1 MAFKALDHN
10 LLSLDASN
18 NTKIASA
25 TGKDI
30 HLYPAENVW
39 ISEGSNLVFEG
50 PTADGFETTIQVTD
64 PTADRTIIF
73 PDDSGTVATQ
83 AYVTGA
89 VTGGALSNTDALAE
103 GSTNLYFTDARA
115 DARIAAATTTQL
127 SEGTNLYF
135 TTARAQAAVT
145 STDLNMTNNNIT
157 LGSGNLTTTG
167 KVLFANMYA
176 TEGDLPNATTYH
188 GMFAHVHAT
197 GKGYFAH
204 GGSWRKL
211 LDETSST
218 TANLAEGAN
227 LYYTDARVDARI
239 ALQSGGSLDLSS
251 KTTSDLAE
259 GTNLYYTAARDTAQ
273 FNTDLATKSTSD
285 LAEGTNL
292 YFTNA
297 RVNTAL
303 PNTDSLSEGST
314 NLYFTNARADA
325 RITNALGGNVIIGGN
340 LTVSGTTTT
349 VDSNVVN
356 IADSIITLNS
366 DETGTPSQNGGIEIE
381 RGTSTNV
388 QLRFNETSDA
398 WEFTNDGTTYVA
410 LGTSATFTGTTD
422 GVNEGSTNLYY
433 TDARVRAAV
442 SATTGSAGYN
452 SSTGAFSIPANTSQV
467 SESGNLYYTDARA
480 DARIAAATTTNLSE
494 GTNLYYTDAR
504 ADARITNAGSANWN
518 TAFGWGNHASAGYLT
533 GYTVTQGDVD
543 ARLSGGTGVT
553 YSSGTISIGQAV
565 ATSSDV
571 QFDSFGVGTA
581 ASSTTGEIRA
591 TNDVTAYYSSD
602 RSLKENVI
610 NITNALEKVKQIRGV
625 EFDWTQEYIDAKGG
639 EDGYF
644 TRKHDVGVIAQEVE
658 EVLPE
663 VVGTREDGIKAVK
676 YDRMV
681 GLLIEAIKEQQSQ
694 IDELKQTVNNLTNK

>member
-30 HLYPAENVW
+30 HLYAAENVW

-89 VTGGALSNTDALAE
+89 VTGGALSNTDALTE

-204 GGSWRKL
+204 GGAWRKL

-239 ALQSGGSLDLSS
+239 SLQSGGSLDLSS

-259 GTNLYYTAARDTAQ
+259 GTNLYYTDARARASISATGSLSYNSGTGVISFTQ
-273 FNTDLATKSTSD
+273 GNTDT
-285 LAEGTNL
+285 
-292 YFTNA
+292 
-297 RVNTAL
+297 V
-303 PNTDSLSEGST
+303 SEGST
-314 NLYFTNARADA
+314 NLYFTDARADA
-325 RITNALGGNVIIGGN
+325 RITNALGGNVTITGD
-340 LTVSGTTTT
+340 LTVNGTTTT

-410 LGTSATFTGTTD
+410 LGTSATFTGNTD

-518 TAFGWGNHASAGYLT
+518 TAFGWGNHASAGYIT
-533 GYTVTQGDVD
+533 
-543 ARLSGGTGVT
+543 
-553 YSSGTISIGQAV
+553 SSGTATNFSSTTQNSQFNSI
-565 ATSSDV
+565 
-571 QFDSFGVGTA
+571 GVGTA
-581 ASSTTGEIRA
+581 ASTTAGEIRA

>member
-30 HLYPAENVW
+30 HLYAAENVW

-89 VTGGALSNTDALAE
+89 VTGGALANTDALAE

-127 SEGTNLYF
+127 NEGTNLYF

-218 TANLAEGAN
+218 TANLAEGA
-227 LYYTDARVDARI
+227 
-239 ALQSGGSLDLSS
+239 
-251 KTTSDLAE
+251 
-259 GTNLYYTAARDTAQ
+259 NLYYTAARDTAQ

-518 TAFGWGNHASAGYLT
+518 TAFGWGNHASAGYIT
-533 GYTVTQGDVD
+533 
-543 ARLSGGTGVT
+543 
-553 YSSGTISIGQAV
+553 SSGTATNFSSTTQNSQFNSI
-565 ATSSDV
+565 
-571 QFDSFGVGTA
+571 GVGTA
-581 ASSTTGEIRA
+581 ASTTAGEIRA

>member
-1 MAFKALDHN
+1 
-10 LLSLDASN
+10 
-18 NTKIASA
+18 
-25 TGKDI
+25 
-30 HLYPAENVW
+30 
-39 ISEGSNLVFEG
+39 
-50 PTADGFETTIQVTD
+50 
-64 PTADRTIIF
+64 
-73 PDDSGTVATQ
+73 
-83 AYVTGA
+83 
-89 VTGGALSNTDALAE
+89 
-103 GSTNLYFTDARA
+103 
-115 DARIAAATTTQL
+115 
-127 SEGTNLYF
+127 
-135 TTARAQAAVT
+135 
-145 STDLNMTNNNIT
+145 
-157 LGSGNLTTTG
+157 
-167 KVLFANMYA
+167 
-176 TEGDLPNATTYH
+176 
-188 GMFAHVHAT
+188 MFAHVHAT

-204 GGSWRKL
+204 GGAWRKL

-239 ALQSGGSLDLSS
+239 SLQSGGSLDLSS

-259 GTNLYYTAARDTAQ
+259 GTNLYYTDARVRAAVSATTGSAGYNSSTGA
-273 FNTDLATKSTSD
+273 FSIPANTSQVS
-285 LAEGTNL
+285 ESGNL
-292 YFTNA
+292 YY
-297 RVNTAL
+297 
-303 PNTDSLSEGST
+303 TD
-314 NLYFTNARADA
+314 ARADA
-325 RITNALGGNVIIGGN
+325 RITNALGGNVTITGD
-340 LTVSGTTTT
+340 LTVNGTTTT

-410 LGTSATFTGTTD
+410 LGTSATFTGNTD
-422 GVNEGSTNLYY
+422 GVNEGSSNLYY
-433 TDARVRAAV
+433 TNARADARIAAA
-442 SATTGSAGYN
+442 STTN
-452 SSTGAFSIPANTSQV
+452 L
-467 SESGNLYYTDARA
+467 SEGTNLYYTDARA
-480 DARIAAATTTNLSE
+480 DARIAAATTDDLSE
-494 GTNLYYTDAR
+494 GSNNLYYTEARDNSNFDFKLTTKSTSDLTEGANQYFTDAR

-518 TAFGWGNHASAGYLT
+518 TAFGWGNHASAGYIT
-533 GYTVTQGDVD
+533 
-543 ARLSGGTGVT
+543 
-553 YSSGTISIGQAV
+553 SSGTATNFSSTTQNSQFNSI
-565 ATSSDV
+565 
-571 QFDSFGVGTA
+571 GVGTA
-581 ASSTTGEIRA
+581 ASTTAGEIRA